1 MQVRVPS
8 LTKSR
13 RMQFGSS
20 FTSSMTDA
28 VWMSKEDLLP
38 LLQAS
43 APEVRSEALVFM
55 TEVS

>member
-1 MQVRVPS
+1 
-8 LTKSR
+8 
-13 RMQFGSS
+13 MQFGSS